1 AGAAL
6 HRPCRRHQQG
16 RAVQAGIPEDQPEQ
30 PHPRHRRSRYRNEPD
45 GVGRAHDLSRRQDR
59 KAFAEG
65 GRAALSRAGMVDVAD
80 GRTRSHV
87 RSGPPLREIQQ
98 GQGALCRGALLHGV
112 ARVLRRARPPARGSR
127 LRRRRIFHRRHRHL
141 ALGLALRMAD
151 GRPQPLSQ
159 REAVVHHHRQAA
171 GGAEGLQGAQGR
183 RRSSDPDMT
192 VLRPLALCVA
202 ALVLGSAQS
211 ATAQETIDRP
221 VTIYVAGT
229 AGGGIDLYARL
240 FGRNFGR
247 HVAGKPNVTV
257 QVMPGAGG
265 IRAANFLAEQAPRDG
280 TAIATLASGP
290 ILEPLIGAR
299 SPGYDMSSFTW
310 LGAMNKD
317 FGLCIAA
324 ATTPFKTIDDVRRQQ
339 MVVAGTGA
347 GSETDTWP
355 IVLNDVLGTKFKL
368 VTGYL
373 GSQETILAIER
384 GEAHGRC
391 VFSLSALK
399 IAKPDWLPGKKIN
412 VLVLTALA
420 PHPDFPGV
428 PAVVQLAARA
438 EDRQLRPEVQ
448 IERNVNIFSSL

>member
-1 AGAAL
+1 
-6 HRPCRRHQQG
+6 
-16 RAVQAGIPEDQPEQ
+16 
-30 PHPRHRRSRYRNEPD
+30 
-45 GVGRAHDLSRRQDR
+45 
-59 KAFAEG
+59 
-65 GRAALSRAGMVDVAD
+65 
-80 GRTRSHV
+80 
-87 RSGPPLREIQQ
+87 
-98 GQGALCRGALLHGV
+98 
-112 ARVLRRARPPARGSR
+112 
-127 LRRRRIFHRRHRHL
+127 
-141 ALGLALRMAD
+141 
-151 GRPQPLSQ
+151 
-159 REAVVHHHRQAA
+159 
-171 GGAEGLQGAQGR
+171 
-183 RRSSDPDMT
+183 MT
-192 VLRPLALCVA
+192 PLRPLALCVA
-202 ALVLGSAQS
+202 ALVLGLAQA
-211 ATAQETIDRP
+211 ATAQRTIDRP

-240 FGRNFGR
+240 FARHFGR

-257 QVMPGAGG
+257 HVMPGAGG

-280 TAIATLASGP
+280 TAIATFASGP

-299 SPGYDMSSFTW
+299 NPGYDMSSFTW

-317 FGLCIAA
+317 FGLCIAS
-324 ATTPFKTIDDVRRQQ
+324 ATTPFKTIDDVKRQQ

-399 IAKPDWLPGKKIN
+399 IAKPDWLRDKKIN

-420 PHPDFPGV
+420 GSADFPGV
-428 PAVVQLAARA
+428 PAVIDLVSKPQ
-438 EDRQLRPEVQ
+438 DRQLLELMVGPGAMARSFAAPPALPAGKATLLRRAFDATLQDAEFRAEAARMQADLAPTAGEEVQ
-448 IERNVNIFSSL
+448 ALVARIYATPRPVIERVKKLLAP

>member
-1 AGAAL
+1 
-6 HRPCRRHQQG
+6 
-16 RAVQAGIPEDQPEQ
+16 
-30 PHPRHRRSRYRNEPD
+30 
-45 GVGRAHDLSRRQDR
+45 
-59 KAFAEG
+59 
-65 GRAALSRAGMVDVAD
+65 M
-80 GRTRSHV
+80 TR
-87 RSGPPLREIQQ
+87 
-98 GQGALCRGALLHGV
+98 
-112 ARVLRRARPPARGSR
+112 
-127 LRRRRIFHRRHRHL
+127 
-141 ALGLALRMAD
+141 
-151 GRPQPLSQ
+151 
-159 REAVVHHHRQAA
+159 
-171 GGAEGLQGAQGR
+171 
-183 RRSSDPDMT
+183 
-192 VLRPLALCVA
+192 LRPLALCVA
-202 ALVLGSAQS
+202 ALVLLGLAQA

-240 FGRNFGR
+240 FARHFGR

-280 TAIATLASGP
+280 TAIATFASGP

-299 SPGYDMSSFTW
+299 NPGYDMSSFTW

-317 FGLCIAA
+317 FGLCIAS

-399 IAKPDWLPGKKIN
+399 IAKPDWLRDKKIN

-420 PHPDFPGV
+420 GSADFPGV
-428 PAVVQLAARA
+428 PAVVDLVSKPQ
-438 EDRQLRPEVQ
+438 DRQLLELMVGPGAMARSFAAPPALPAGKATLLRRAFDATLQDAEFRAEAARMQADLAPTTGEEVQ
-448 IERNVNIFSSL
+448 ALVARIYATPRPVIERVKKLLAP